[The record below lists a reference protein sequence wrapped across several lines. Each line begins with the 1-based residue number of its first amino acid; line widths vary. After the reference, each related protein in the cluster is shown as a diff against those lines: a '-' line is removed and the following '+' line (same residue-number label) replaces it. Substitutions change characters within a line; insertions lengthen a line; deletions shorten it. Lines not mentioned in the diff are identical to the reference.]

1 MSLSQVAGQEKVIT
15 ILKRAFEQNRVP
27 HAYLFHGDEGVGKEY
42 MAIELAKSLLCR
54 ESTVKGESC
63 DRCSHCLRIRKM
75 THPDVIPIFP
85 SPLSMKSDEEQMVL
99 QSLAENPYRRTELW
113 ANPTISI
120 ERIRELK
127 RKAGFKSFEGRGR
140 VVIILDAHQMTPS
153 AANSLLKILEEP
165 PDKMSFILVTSSI
178 SQMLD
183 TIRSRCQ
190 PVRFA
195 LLSQETIEKM
205 LVERDK
211 IEPEKAQI
219 VGRIAFGN
227 YQRACELL
235 EENLPEQ
242 REFSVEILR
251 AILKTDF
258 DRLTLVESLVRDKE
272 KLHIKELLGLLLLWL
287 RDALI
292 LSECKSD
299 SSFSR
304 PEILKKL
311 VNIDKI
317 ETLEKFIGA
326 FQQVNYDEMIFEI
339 DNALDLIN
347 RNVNLTLILVVLF
360 DNMRKYLRR
369 T

>member
-1 MSLSQVAGQEKVIT
+1 MSIGKVPGQEKVIT
-15 ILKRAFEQNRVP
+15 IIKRAFEQHRVP

-42 MAIELAKSLLCR
+42 MAIQLAKALLC
-54 ESTVKGESC
+54 SGSPAPGESC
-63 DRCSHCLRIRKM
+63 DQCSNCLRITKM
-75 THPDVIPIFP
+75 THPDVILLFP
-85 SPLSMKSDEEQMVL
+85 APLSVKPEEEIMVY
-99 QSLAENPYRRTELW
+99 QSLAENPYRRAALW

-127 RKAGFKSFEGRGR
+127 RKAAFKSFEGRGR

-165 PDKMSFILVTSSI
+165 PDKMSFILVTSSL

-183 TIRSRCQ
+183 TIISRCQ

-205 LVERDK
+205 LIEREK

-219 VGRIAFGN
+219 IGRIAFGN

-251 AILKTDF
+251 TVLKTDF

-272 KLHIKELLGLLLLWL
+272 KLHIKELLSLLLLWL

-292 LSECKSD
+292 LSECKRD
-299 SSFSR
+299 ANFSKT
-304 PEILKKL
+304 EILKKL
-311 VNIDKI
+311 VNIDKLD
-317 ETLEKFIGA
+317 TLEKFIGA
-326 FQQVNYDEMIFEI
+326 FQDVNYEEMIFEI
-339 DNALDLIN
+339 ENALDLIN